1 MLKNKILLSVI
12 KISMSHITT
21 FIGKTS
27 PVLKIL
33 CRQGIKPSSPTPSQ
47 TFVLTVTR
55 RCLLPLF
62 VCILIVFSVFFFFF
76 FSLFLGKTG
85 GHMHK
90 KSCHRHL
97 VVLASYLCCVVF
109 EPRHEKT
116 GLRRLKPDKT
126 QTGLLS

>member
-47 TFVLTVTR
+47 TFVLTVTK
-55 RCLLPLF
+55 RCLLLTDCF
-62 VCILIVFSVFFFFF
+62 RRYCFF

-97 VVLASYLCCVVF
+97 VVLASHLCCVVF
-109 EPRHEKT
+109 EPRHEET
-116 GLRRLKPDKT
+116 GLRRLRPDKT